1 MDSITINNKE
11 VPFRCNMYVISKLLK
26 KKQLT
31 NADEMLGNLGH
42 LELVEIFYESVKA
55 GSRKENVKFNMTLDD
70 FGDEIS
76 DDLDIFKKCF
86 DLFQSSLTAYTDAL
100 GIADEG
106 KE

>member
-1 MDSITINNKE
+1 MNTITINSNE
-11 VPFRCNMYVISKLLK
+11 YPFRCNMYVISKLLK

-55 GSRKENVKFNMTLDD
+55 GSKKENVKFNMTLDT

-76 DDLDIFKKCF
+76 DDLDEFKKCF
-86 DLFQSSLTAYTDAL
+86 GLFQDSLTAYTDAL

-106 KE
+106 K